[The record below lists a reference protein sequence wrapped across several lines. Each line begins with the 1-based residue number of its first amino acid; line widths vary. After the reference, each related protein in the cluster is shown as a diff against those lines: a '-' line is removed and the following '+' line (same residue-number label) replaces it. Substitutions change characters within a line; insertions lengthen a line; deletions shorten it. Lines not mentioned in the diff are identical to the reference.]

1 MISVGILANPAS
13 ARDVRRLIAHAS
25 TVTVAERCSMIQ
37 RALIGLAR
45 MGVDRVLIMR
55 DHGGIAQGLELAQKT
70 EEKTNPC
77 SGLSLNILKWRW
89 AERQLIL

>member
-37 RALIGLAR
+37 RIMIGL
-45 MGVDRVLIMR
+45 
-55 DHGGIAQGLELAQKT
+55 
-70 EEKTNPC
+70 EEWEWN
-77 SGLSLNILKWRW
+77 GY
-89 AERQLIL
+89 